1 MKTSSY
7 LKPQGLKIL
16 DEVEA
21 AGTRFRDEEQRE
33 TATAATL
40 ARGGGCLGWGGGIG
54 ASAMTLAAAGRQAV
68 VDYRRDLEPR

>member
-1 MKTSSY
+1 MGGDSTLSNPK
-7 LKPQGLKIL
+7 

-40 ARGGGCLGWGGGIG
+40 ARGGGAWDGVGE
-54 ASAMTLAAAGRQAV
+54 SGRQ
-68 VDYRRDLEPR
+68 R